1 MAKKAPRR
9 TAERIQA
16 AALDLFNRL
25 GEPNVSTGMVA
36 ADLGISPGNLHYHF
50 PTKET
55 LVTSLFDAH
64 RASLQQLLGAAGDV
78 GDVED
83 AWFFMHSL
91 FERLWT
97 SRFLYRDLADL
108 LGRSRHLESG
118 MQMLAREQQ
127 AAFESLI
134 AGLVAGGALQIDP
147 REVPLLAQGM
157 TLTALCWLSFA
168 FVRDPRHALETDHAA
183 DTLLGGARLAMQQLA
198 PYLQAGSREHWVSL
212 IAPYAQG
219 QGSRATDASIAGVR
233 A

>member
-25 GEPNVSTGMVA
+25 GEPNVSTGMIA

-55 LVTSLFDAH
+55 LVIGLFDAH
-64 RASLQQLLGAAGDV
+64 RDSMQQLLGAAGDV

-91 FERLWT
+91 FERLWAT
-97 SRFLYRDLADL
+97 RFLYRDLADL

-118 MQMLAREQQ
+118 MQALTSLQQ
-127 AAFESLI
+127 TAFESLI
-134 AGLVAGGALQIDP
+134 AGLATSGALRIDT

-168 FVRDPRHALETDHAA
+168 FVRDPRHALEADHAA

-198 PYLQAGSREHWVSL
+198 PYLQADSRAHWIAL

-219 QGSRATDASIAGVR
+219 QESLSTAAGVAGVR
-233 A
+233 T